1 MQQLTLKPEYDVVV
15 IGAGVGG
22 LTAAALLSKAGYS
35 VCVLEKE
42 PHAGGYLAGFRRKNF
57 RFDTAIHWLNQC
69 MPGGM
74 AAKIFDI
81 LGNDHPDAVPQ
92 KRIRR
97 YKGESFDY
105 LLTDKP
111 DELKEQLISE
121 FPHEREGLERFFK
134 AAKKLGGSFANFG
147 HIFRSEETM
156 TPMER
161 MKNKLNLLKFAMPFI
176 PFIRYTGDAGIKKG
190 LNKFF
195 KDERL
200 HKIFSADT
208 ELLSCLV
215 PIGWAYYGDY
225 QSPPKGGGQ
234 VIPEWLSH
242 IIAYYDNDIFF
253 KCKVTEIL
261 LEQGVSKGVR
271 FAHRGKEYEV
281 KSRYVIAACDVE
293 TLYEKMLPEN
303 AVPAKFKSKL
313 QNAELYSSS
322 VTVSIALD
330 CPTEAL
336 GFSEELVHLSSENV
350 SREDHLGGDPEKS
363 EISILPPSLRDPSLA
378 PEGQGTLVLFMPAF
392 MDFNNHWHTDTDAEG
407 NYIRGEAYNKLKN
420 EIAEVLIRRV
430 EERIAPGLREHILF
444 YDVATPVTHWRYTG
458 NKNGTMMGAKPGRE
472 NMQSKVA
479 HYQTPIKNLLLS
491 GHWAEL
497 GGGVPIA
504 VKAGAN
510 AVLLIL
516 KKENKAAFKV
526 LADYM
531 DGKKGAETVL
541 NSSYF
546 KPYDNSWV
554 QELTP
559 AQKLAQR
566 MQHNETAPED
576 NTATEGDDSL

>member
-1 MQQLTLKPEYDVVV
+1 MQKLELKQEYDVIV

-74 AAKIFDI
+74 AAMIFDI
-81 LGNDHPDAVPQ
+81 LGSDHPVAVPQ
-92 KRIRR
+92 KHIRR
-97 YKGESFDY
+97 YKGETYDY
-105 LLTDKP
+105 LLTNNP
-111 DELKEQLISE
+111 EELKAQLIADY
-121 FPHEREGLERFFK
+121 PHEREGLERFFK
-134 AAKKLGGSFANFG
+134 TAKRLGKSFANFG
-147 HIFRSEETM
+147 HVFRSEETM
-156 TPMER
+156 TPLER

-176 PFIRYTGDAGIKKG
+176 PLISYTGDEGIKKG
-190 LNKFF
+190 LNKYF
-195 KDERL
+195 KDEGL

-234 VIPEWLSH
+234 VIPEWMQH
-242 IIAYYDNDIFF
+242 IIEFYGNDLFF
-253 KCKVTEIL
+253 KCNVKEIL
-261 LEQGVSKGVR
+261 LENGVSKGVR
-271 FAHRGKEYEV
+271 FEHRGKEYTA

-293 TLYEKMLPEN
+293 TLYEKMLPQDV
-303 AVPAKFKSKL
+303 VPEKFKAKL
-313 QNAELYSSS
+313 RKADLYSSS

-330 CPTEAL
+330 CPTAEL
-336 GFSEELVHLSSENV
+336 GFGEELVHISSENV
-350 SREDHLGGDPEKS
+350 SRADHLSGDPEKS

-392 MDFNNHWHTDTDAEG
+392 MDFNNHWLTGRDKDG
-407 NYIRGEAYNKLKN
+407 NYVRNEAYNKLKN

-430 EERIAPGLREHILF
+430 EERIAPGLRKHILF

-472 NMQSKVA
+472 NMQGKIA
-479 HYQTPIKNLLLS
+479 HYRTPVKNLLLS

-510 AVLLIL
+510 AALLIL
-516 KKENKAAFKV
+516 KDENKAAFKV

-531 DGKKGAETVL
+531 DGNIPASSVL
-541 NSSYF
+541 NSKYF

-554 QELTP
+554 QAPTP
-559 AQKLAQR
+559 AQKYAMR
-566 MQHNETAPED
+566 MQAGNVPAMEEED
-576 NTATEGDDSL
+576 EEDEER